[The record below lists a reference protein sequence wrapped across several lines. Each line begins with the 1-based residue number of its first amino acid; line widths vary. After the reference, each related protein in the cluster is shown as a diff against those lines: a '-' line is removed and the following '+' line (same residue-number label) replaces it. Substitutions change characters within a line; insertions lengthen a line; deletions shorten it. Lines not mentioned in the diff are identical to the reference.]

1 VKNIYSANQF
11 EIRDRY
17 YGDNQEFGGQYVPE
31 ILLPSLDELESAFQK
46 YRNEADFLAELK
58 NLQQNFI
65 GRPSPLIFAKRL
77 TDKLAGAKIY
87 LKNEGNN
94 LTGSHKINHCI
105 YQALLAKRMGK
116 KRVICETGAGQHG
129 IAVATVCAKFG
140 FDCVVYMGQ
149 KDIEK
154 QYPNVFFM
162 KQMGAEIVPVLKGKQ
177 RLVEAVDAAL
187 GDFLKNPDS
196 YYMLGSAL
204 GPHPYP
210 EIMREAQRIVSV
222 ETKQQLQEIEGR
234 LPDLVIACI
243 GGGSNAIGAFNEYL
257 YDEQVRLI
265 GVEAGGEGIDRE
277 GQHASRISSGQG
289 RIGVMEGFKSY
300 FLLDENGQ
308 CLPTETI
315 SAGLNYAGIGPLH
328 AYMYSVGR
336 IEINSVTD
344 TEVLKAFKLLAE
356 TEGLISALES
366 AHAVAKAVEV
376 APQLGKDKIV
386 LVNLSGRG
394 DNYLF
399 NIAKG
404 LEDQEFKE
412 FCKEF
417 SKPLFDSEIIA
428 SKQEKVATDS
438 QSKPIEK
445 LQKEIGISNV

>member
-1 VKNIYSANQF
+1 MKKIYSANQF
-11 EIRDRY
+11 EIHDRY
-17 YGDNQEFGGQYVPE
+17 YGENQEFGGQYVPE
-31 ILLPSLDELESAFQK
+31 ILLPSLDELEAAFQK
-46 YRNEADFLAELK
+46 YRNDADFLADLK
-58 NLQQNFI
+58 DLQQDFI

-77 TDKLAGAKIY
+77 TEKLCGAKIY

-94 LTGSHKINHCI
+94 LTGSHKINHCV
-105 YQALLAKRMGK
+105 YQVLLAKRMGK

-140 FDCVVYMGQ
+140 LDCVVYMGQ

-162 KQMGAEIVPVLKGKQ
+162 KQMGADIVPVLKGKQ

-187 GDFLKNPDS
+187 GDFLQNPDS

-222 ETKQQLQEIEGR
+222 ETKQKLQEIEGR
-234 LPDLVIACI
+234 LPDVVIACI

-257 YDEQVRLI
+257 YEEQVRLM

-277 GQHASRISSGQG
+277 GRHASRISSGQG

-336 IEINSVTD
+336 LEINSVTD
-344 TEVLKAFKLLAE
+344 TEVLKAFQLLAE

-366 AHAVAKAVEV
+366 AHAVAKALEV
-376 APQLGKDKIV
+376 ATELDKDKIV

-404 LEDQEFKE
+404 LEDKDFKK
-412 FCKEF
+412 FCQDF
-417 SKPLFDSEIIA
+417 SKPPSLSEIIA
-428 SKQEKVATDS
+428 NKQQV
-438 QSKPIEK
+438 
-445 LQKEIGISNV
+445 SNA

>member
-1 VKNIYSANQF
+1 MTKNYSVDMF

-17 YGDNQEFGGQYVPE
+17 YGENQEFGGQYVPE
-31 ILLPSLDELESAFQK
+31 ILLPSLDELEAAFQK
-46 YRNEADFLAELK
+46 YRNDADFLTELK
-58 NLQQNFI
+58 DLQQNFI

-77 TDKLAGAKIY
+77 TEKLAGAKIY

-94 LTGSHKINHCI
+94 LTGSHKINHCV
-105 YQALLAKRMGK
+105 YQVLLAQRMGK

-140 FDCVVYMGQ
+140 FECVVYMGQ

-162 KQMGAEIVPVLKGKQ
+162 RQMGAEIKPVLKGRQ
-177 RLVEAVDAAL
+177 RLVEAVDEAL
-187 GDFLKNPDS
+187 GDFLQNPDS

-204 GPHPYP
+204 GPYPYP
-210 EIMREAQRIVSV
+210 EIMREAQKIISV
-222 ETKQQLQEIEGR
+222 ESKQQLQETER
-234 LPDLVIACI
+234 KKPDIVIACI

-257 YDEQVRLI
+257 YDETVRFI
-265 GVEAGGEGIDRE
+265 GVEAAGEGIETKGR
-277 GQHASRISSGQG
+277 HASRLHSGKG

-315 SAGLNYAGIGPLH
+315 AAGLNYAGIGPLH
-328 AYMYSVGR
+328 AYMHSVGR
-336 IEINSVTD
+336 LEISSVTD
-344 TEVLKAFKLLAE
+344 LEVLEAFQNLAK
-356 TEGLISALES
+356 TEGLIAALES
-366 AHAVAKAVEV
+366 VHAVAEAIKI
-376 APQLGKDKIV
+376 APKLGKDKIV

-404 LEDQEFKE
+404 LKDEEFKK
-412 FCKEF
+412 FCKDF
-417 SKPLFDSEIIA
+417 
-428 SKQEKVATDS
+428 
-438 QSKPIEK
+438 
-445 LQKEIGISNV
+445 